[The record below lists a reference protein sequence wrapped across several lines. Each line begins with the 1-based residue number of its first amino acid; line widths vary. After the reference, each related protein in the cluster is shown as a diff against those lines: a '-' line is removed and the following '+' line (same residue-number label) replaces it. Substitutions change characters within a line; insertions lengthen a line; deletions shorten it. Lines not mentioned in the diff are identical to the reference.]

1 MRLYDY
7 AASGNCYKA
16 RLLLALL
23 GQPYERVAIDI
34 FAGETLTDEY
44 LLINAAHETPVLEL
58 DDGTFLTQSNAILWY
73 LAEGTSFL
81 PAARLARAQAVSWLM
96 FEQEYV
102 ISSIATPRFWLMTDR
117 GDESTIA
124 ARQERGRE
132 ALGRLD
138 AHLTQRAFLLDSFS
152 IADIAAFAYVRVA
165 SEAGLALD
173 LHPAVA
179 AWVSRVEA
187 RPRFVNDLLPYSA
200 NAMAGMSRSIY
211 D

>member
-23 GQPYERVAIDI
+23 EKPYERVAIDI

-44 LLINAAHETPVLEL
+44 LRINPARETPVLEL
-58 DDGTFLTQSNAILWY
+58 DDGTFLPQSNAILWC
-73 LAEGTSFL
+73 LAEGTRFL
-81 PAARLARAQAVSWLM
+81 PAAPTARGHIVSWLM

-102 ISSIATPRFWLMTDR
+102 ISGIAGPRFLLMTGR
-117 GDESTIA
+117 GDEATIA

-132 ALGRLD
+132 ALARLE
-138 AHLTQRAFLLDSFS
+138 AHLTHRDFLVDSFS
-152 IADIAAFAYVRVA
+152 VADIAVFAYTHLA
-165 SEAGLALD
+165 PQAGLALED
-173 LHPAVA
+173 HPSVT
-179 AWVSRVEA
+179 AWISRIE
-187 RPRFVNDLLPYSA
+187 RQPRFVNDFSSYPA
-200 NAMAGMSRSIY
+200 NAMPGISRSIY